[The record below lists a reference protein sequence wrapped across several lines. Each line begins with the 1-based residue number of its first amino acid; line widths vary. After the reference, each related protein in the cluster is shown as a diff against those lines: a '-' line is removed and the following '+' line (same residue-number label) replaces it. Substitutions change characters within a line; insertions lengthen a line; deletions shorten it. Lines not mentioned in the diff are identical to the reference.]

1 MIRSMT
7 GYGEA
12 ERESPAGRLRLEVKT
27 VNHRF
32 FNTSI
37 KTPSGFDKFERD
49 IAEALKRYLSRGHIS
64 ALLTID
70 RSVTE
75 GATERQIDLDRAR
88 QIRASLESLQ
98 SELDVPGEVD
108 LAMLARFSELFRAP
122 EQDRTLNVEP
132 ELVRALAEDAG
143 RSARSLR
150 EAEGERLGV
159 ELVKLTEISVTEAL
173 ERVETRAPAR
183 LLAERDRLREAVK
196 ELSEQVPVD
205 EDRLAREVAYLAEKW
220 DINEELVRF
229 RSHIELFQQALS
241 ADGAEPVGKR
251 LGFLVQEMHRE
262 ANTIGSKANDS
273 EISHDSVRLKEEV
286 ERIREQVENIE

>member
-159 ELVKLTEISVTEAL
+159 DLEGRLAAMTEAL

-183 LLAERDRLREAVK
+183 LLA
-196 ELSEQVPVD
+196 
-205 EDRLAREVAYLAEKW
+205 
-220 DINEELVRF
+220 
-229 RSHIELFQQALS
+229 
-241 ADGAEPVGKR
+241 
-251 LGFLVQEMHRE
+251 
-262 ANTIGSKANDS
+262 
-273 EISHDSVRLKEEV
+273 
-286 ERIREQVENIE
+286 

>member
-12 ERESPAGRLRLEVKT
+12 ERESPAGRLKLEVKT

-37 KTPSGFDKFERD
+37 KTPPGFDKFERE
-49 IAEALKRYLSRGHIS
+49 IAEALKRHLSRGHIS

-70 RSVTE
+70 RSATE
-75 GATERQIDLDRAR
+75 SGSERQIDLDRAR
-88 QIRASLESLQ
+88 QIRASLESLR
-98 SELDVPGEVD
+98 SELGVPGEVD
-108 LAMLARFSELFRAP
+108 LAMLARFSELFRVP
-122 EQDRTLNVEP
+122 EQDRTVSIEP

-143 RSARSLR
+143 EAVRSHR
-150 EAEGERLGV
+150 EAEGERLRADL
-159 ELVKLTEISVTEAL
+159 EARLSAMAEAL
-173 ERVETRAPAR
+173 DRVQARAPER
-183 LLAERDRLREAVK
+183 LVAERDRLREAVR
-196 ELSEQVPVD
+196 ELAEQVPLD

-262 ANTIGSKANDS
+262 ANTIGSKANDT
-273 EISHDSVRLKEEV
+273 EISHHSVTLKEEV

>member
-37 KTPSGFDKFERD
+37 KTPSGFDKFERE
-49 IAEALKRYLSRGHIS
+49 IAEALKRHLSRGHVS
-64 ALLTID
+64 AFLTID
-70 RSVTE
+70 RS
-75 GATERQIDLDRAR
+75 ATESGTARQIDLDRAR

-98 SELDVPGEVD
+98 SELGVPGEVD
-108 LAMLARFSELFRAP
+108 LGMLARFDDLFRAP
-122 EQDRTLNVEP
+122 EQDRTEGVDA
-132 ELVRALAEDAG
+132 ELVRSLAEDAG
-143 RSARSLR
+143 RSVRSLR
-150 EAEGERLGV
+150 EAEGARLRADLEGR
-159 ELVKLTEISVTEAL
+159 LSAMAEAL
-173 ERVETRAPAR
+173 DRVETRAPER
-183 LLAERDRLREAVK
+183 LVTERDRLREAVK

-205 EDRLAREVAYLAEKW
+205 EDRLAREIAYLAERW
-220 DINEELVRF
+220 DINEELVRL
-229 RSHIELFQQALS
+229 RSHIGLFQEALS
-241 ADGAEPVGKR
+241 ADGEEPVGKR

-262 ANTIGSKANDS
+262 VNTIGSKANDS

>member
-32 FNTSI
+32 FHTSI
-37 KTPSGFDKFERD
+37 KTPSGFDKFERE
-49 IAEALKRYLSRGHIS
+49 IAEALKRHLSRGHVS
-64 ALLTID
+64 AFLTID
-70 RSVTE
+70 RS
-75 GATERQIDLDRAR
+75 ATESGTARQIDLDRAR

-98 SELDVPGEVD
+98 SELGVPGEVD
-108 LAMLARFSELFRAP
+108 LGMLARFDDLFRAP
-122 EQDRTLNVEP
+122 EQDRTEGVDA
-132 ELVRALAEDAG
+132 ELVRSLAEDAG
-143 RSARSLR
+143 RSVRSLR
-150 EAEGERLGV
+150 EAEGARLHADLEGR
-159 ELVKLTEISVTEAL
+159 LSAMAEAL
-173 ERVETRAPAR
+173 DRVETRAPER
-183 LLAERDRLREAVK
+183 LVTERDRLREAVK

-205 EDRLAREVAYLAEKW
+205 EDRLAREVAYLAERW
-220 DINEELVRF
+220 DINEELVRL
-229 RSHIELFQQALS
+229 RSHIGLFQEALS
-241 ADGAEPVGKR
+241 ADGEEPVGKR

-262 ANTIGSKANDS
+262 VNTIGSKANDS

>member
-37 KTPSGFDKFERD
+37 KTPSGFDKFERE

-64 ALLTID
+64 AFLTID
-70 RSVTE
+70 RSSKAHDSTPTVDLTRAKQLRAALE
-75 GATERQIDLDRAR
+75 ELQADLD
-88 QIRASLESLQ
+88 IP
-98 SELDVPGEVD
+98 DEVD

-122 EQDRTLNVEP
+122 EQERTEGVATD
-132 ELVRALAEDAG
+132 LVRAVAEDA
-143 RSARSLR
+143 ARAARAFR
-150 EAEGERLGV
+150 EAEGERLRADLEGR
-159 ELVKLTEISVTEAL
+159 LSAMTEAL
-173 ERVETRAPAR
+173 DRVARRAPER
-183 LLAERDRLREAVK
+183 LVAERDRLREAVK

-229 RSHIELFQQALS
+229 RSHIELFAEAL
-241 ADGAEPVGKR
+241 AGDGAEPVGKR

-262 ANTIGSKANDS
+262 ANTIGSKANDA
-273 EISHDSVRLKEEV
+273 EIFHASVSLKEEV

>member
-37 KTPSGFDKFERD
+37 KTPSGFDKFERE
-49 IAEALKRYLSRGHIS
+49 IAEVLKLHLSRGHIS
-64 ALLTID
+64 AFLSID
-70 RSVTE
+70 RS
-75 GATERQIDLDRAR
+75 ATESGAIGQVDLDRAR
-88 QIRASLESLQ
+88 QIRASLEKLRSA
-98 SELDVPGEVD
+98 LDVPGEVD
-108 LAMLARFSELFRAP
+108 LGMLARFSELFRAP
-122 EQDRTLNVEP
+122 EHNRTEGVEA
-132 ELVRALAEDAG
+132 ELVRSLAEDAG
-143 RSARSLR
+143 RFARSFR
-150 EAEGERLGV
+150 EAEGARLQADL
-159 ELVKLTEISVTEAL
+159 EARLSAMAEAL
-173 ERVETRAPAR
+173 DRVEVRAPQR
-183 LLAERDRLREAVK
+183 LVAERDRLRDAVK
-196 ELSEQVPVD
+196 ELSEQAPLD

-229 RSHIELFQQALS
+229 RSHIELFQEALS
-241 ADGAEPVGKR
+241 GDGERPVGKR

-273 EISHDSVRLKEEV
+273 EISHESVRLKEEV
-286 ERIREQVENIE
+286 ERIREQVENVE

>member
-1 MIRSMT
+1 M
-7 GYGEA
+7 
-12 ERESPAGRLRLEVKT
+12 KT

-37 KTPSGFDKFERD
+37 KTPSGFDKFERE
-49 IAEALKRYLSRGHIS
+49 IAEALKRHLSRGHIS

-70 RSVTE
+70 RAARD
-75 GATERQIDLDRAR
+75 GNAARQVDLDRAR

-122 EQDRTLNVEP
+122 EQDRTEGVEGD
-132 ELVRALAEDAG
+132 LVRSLAEDAG
-143 RSARSLR
+143 RSARSFR
-150 EAEGERLGV
+150 EAEGERLCADLEGR
-159 ELVKLTEISVTEAL
+159 LAAIAEAL
-173 ERVETRAPAR
+173 GRVEARAPQR
-183 LLAERDRLREAVK
+183 LVAERDRLRAAVK
-196 ELSEQVPVD
+196 ELSEQAPVD
-205 EDRLAREVAYLAEKW
+205 EDRLAREIAYLAEKW

-229 RSHIELFQQALS
+229 RSHIELFQEALS
-241 ADGAEPVGKR
+241 ADGEQPVGKR

>member
-37 KTPSGFDKFERD
+37 KTPSGFDKFERE
-49 IAEALKRYLSRGHIS
+49 IAEALKRHLSRGHVS
-64 ALLTID
+64 AFLTID
-70 RSVTE
+70 RS
-75 GATERQIDLDRAR
+75 ATESGTARQIDLDRAR
-88 QIRASLESLQ
+88 QIRASLESLR
-98 SELDVPGEVD
+98 SELGVPGEVD
-108 LAMLARFSELFRAP
+108 LGMLARFDDLFRAP
-122 EQDRTLNVEP
+122 EQDRTEGVDA
-132 ELVRALAEDAG
+132 ELVRSLAEDAG
-143 RSARSLR
+143 RSVRSLR
-150 EAEGERLGV
+150 EAEGARLRADLEGR
-159 ELVKLTEISVTEAL
+159 LSAMAEAL
-173 ERVETRAPAR
+173 DRVETRAPER
-183 LLAERDRLREAVK
+183 LVTERDRLREAVK

-205 EDRLAREVAYLAEKW
+205 EDRLAREIAYLAERW
-220 DINEELVRF
+220 DINEELVRL
-229 RSHIELFQQALS
+229 RSHIGLFQEALS
-241 ADGAEPVGKR
+241 ADGEEPVGKR

-262 ANTIGSKANDS
+262 VNTIGSKANDS